1 MNSDIR
7 LSIGFL
13 DHPKTVKLQRQLGEA
28 GVLSLLRLWLWSAQ
42 NRPSGILIGMDEDD
56 IEIAARWE
64 GEKGAFNAVA
74 TRLRFLDT
82 LEGTYR
88 IHNWTERNT
97 WQSDAERRSG
107 ASRMARMAKTR
118 PDLYKL
124 LEHAGI
130 KSISRESYEEL
141 TASEHPCK
149 VVERLATG
157 ASSPL
162 LSSPDLTS
170 PSPAFPSDTIPFPSS
185 LTNRADAQP
194 VEEEKERKAELPV
207 DSEPYRL
214 AKLMRDTL
222 KANVPTLREPDL
234 QVWAQSLDDALNFDE
249 SMNDPA
255 MVERV
260 IRWACADRFWKA
272 HIQSPRKL
280 REKFD
285 QLTARMASEEE
296 CGRNWKSSAQRRVEE
311 NLSAAIEAERLL
323 FGDEDVD
330 DQS

>member
-1 MNSDIR
+1 
-7 LSIGFL
+7 
-13 DHPKTVKLQRQLGEA
+13 
-28 GVLSLLRLWLWSAQ
+28 
-42 NRPSGILIGMDEDD
+42 
-56 IEIAARWE
+56 
-64 GEKGAFNAVA
+64 
-74 TRLRFLDT
+74 
-82 LEGTYR
+82 
-88 IHNWTERNT
+88 
-97 WQSDAERRSG
+97 
-107 ASRMARMAKTR
+107 MA
-118 PDLYKL
+118 
-124 LEHAGI
+124 
-130 KSISRESYEEL
+130 
-141 TASEHPCK
+141 
-149 VVERLATG
+149 
-157 ASSPL
+157 
-162 LSSPDLTS
+162 
-170 PSPAFPSDTIPFPSS
+170 PAFPSDTIPFPSS

-311 NLSAAIEAERLL
+311 NHSAAIEAERLL